1 MPIHLRNTLNYL
13 TKTGEPALFFQ
24 KYMTG
29 IYLHIAMGKKD
40 VLRYS
45 MISLCRNGGKVAS
58 VEIIVYGKVLK
69 MSSLRKGSKHV
80 VV

>member
-1 MPIHLRNTLNYL
+1 
-13 TKTGEPALFFQ
+13 
-24 KYMTG
+24 
-29 IYLHIAMGKKD
+29 MGKND

-45 MISLCRNGGKVAS
+45 MISLCRNGGNVAK